1 MPRIISL
8 VPVILSSLT
17 FTLAGPQAPASAQA
31 TTTFHSVVYFEVR
44 NTTAARTV
52 AKTALNIYAANLRT
66 QDGFVDFEPF
76 EQTGRPGHFVFVE
89 AWRDQSAF
97 DKRATGFT
105 KQFTDAL
112 ESIRISDIDR
122 RPYKVLSVA
131 ARARTSGD
139 TVYVVTHVDA
149 SPVGQV
155 PMMLQ
160 RLAEDSRRDDGN
172 LRFDI
177 YQHTMRANHFTIIEA
192 WRNRQAL
199 DAHAGSAHT
208 RQYRDAFGPLA
219 GSPLDERLFES
230 VTP

>member
-1 MPRIISL
+1 
-8 VPVILSSLT
+8 VILATLT
-17 FTLAGPQAPASAQA
+17 FAGAGPQAPASS
-31 TTTFHSVVYFEVR
+31 TTTFHSVVYFEVL
-44 NTTAARTV
+44 NTNAARTA
-52 AKTALNIYAANLRT
+52 AKTALKTYAAGLRT
-66 QDGFVDFEPF
+66 QDGFMDFEAF
-76 EQTGRPGHFVFVE
+76 EQSGRPGHFSFVE
-89 AWRDQSAF
+89 TWRDQGAF
-97 DKRATGFT
+97 DKRAAGIT

-112 ESIRISDIDR
+112 DPVRISDIDR

-131 ARARTSGD
+131 ARARTNGD

-149 SPVGQV
+149 SPTPQL

-177 YQHTMRANHFTIIEA
+177 YQHTMRANHFTVIEA

-199 DAHAGSAHT
+199 DAHAAAAHT
-208 RQYRDAFGPLA
+208 RQFRDAFGPLA
-219 GSPLDERLFES
+219 GSPLDERVAEA